1 MHPVSTRPFTVA
13 ARVLTRRGWVVL
25 VILSS
30 FYCPV
35 CACRRY
41 YKYPNSYYGSNTDN
55 QQGDF
60 YVRRPSDFHDH
71 ILTETC
77 YQ

>member
-1 MHPVSTRPFTVA
+1 MCTTRARNWTVH
-13 ARVLTRRGWVVL
+13 
-25 VILSS
+25 
-30 FYCPV
+30 
-35 CACRRY
+35 RY

-71 ILTETC
+71 ILTEGC